1 MQPDSKHGRKAPAVA
16 PERAEFFRAL
26 HGGNRDFIDL
36 FLAQHPDAVHWRTPD
51 GTPPLVLAMGAADRD
66 LWEPESRSYNHE
78 DVIELLL
85 AYGADVN
92 ATDAQG
98 RTALIEECRLDRR
111 ETIINHL
118 LKNNAD
124 VNAADYLKTTALHF
138 LAAQDYGDD
147 MIAPLVAAGANM
159 NAQDWQGNTPLHIA
173 AGESAFEFT
182 SGHLDA
188 VQRLLDCGASTDIR
202 NNHFRTPLDSANM
215 NGDFQDDGKRPTAEL
230 IAVVAGKQAKRAPK
244 TGDKP
249 DPAPAS
255 NSNVKGPKPPPGKFR
270 L

>member
-1 MQPDSKHGRKAPAVA
+1 LQPDSKHGRKAQPVA

-36 FLAQHPDAVHWRTPD
+36 FLAQHPESVNWRTPD

-78 DVIELLL
+78 EVIELLL

-92 ATDAQG
+92 AADAQG
-98 RTALIEECRLDRR
+98 RTPLIEECRLDRR
-111 ETIINHL
+111 ETIINLL
-118 LKNNAD
+118 LKNHAD

-173 AGESAFEFT
+173 AGEGAFEFT